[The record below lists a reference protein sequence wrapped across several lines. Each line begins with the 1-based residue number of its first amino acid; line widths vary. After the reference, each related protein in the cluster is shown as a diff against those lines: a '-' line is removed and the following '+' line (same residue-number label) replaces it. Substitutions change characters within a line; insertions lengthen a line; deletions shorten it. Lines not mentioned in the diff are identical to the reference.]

1 MIQSAFHRTGD
12 HSRVESCPSP
22 RFASARRSGFPLL
35 RASTRTPPFV
45 RLLPLRYDREHDPI
59 RKVGSSLTPA
69 GRAGARS
76 RPTTM
81 NRRGPRVTFTTQEN
95 DGQVC
100 RRSGS
105 RRPYCYGRAG
115 ERAVRVTTF
124 PILADG
130 FHRRHG
136 SRAPSGGIFPVKD
149 ESPYSTLSRASLGHR
164 LRAKEYGERSHA
176 TNQPKIRPT
185 FRVPR
190 RIRTCDRIEML
201 SVVHHSF
208 ARVRIAPRHARVEP
222 ARPSS
227 FLRRRVAASGSRR
240 LFDCPL
246 RSSAAAFA
254 VGSPLTR
261 EGGDRRRPFDGWRR

>member
-136 SRAPSGGIFPVKD
+136 SRAPSGGTSSLRKGGGEPLLDTFSSISW
-149 ESPYSTLSRASLGHR
+149 SPIACEGVWRAL
-164 LRAKEYGERSHA
+164 
-176 TNQPKIRPT
+176 
-185 FRVPR
+185 PR
-190 RIRTCDRIEML
+190 D
-201 SVVHHSF
+201 
-208 ARVRIAPRHARVEP
+208 EP
-222 ARPSS
+222 AEDTTDVSRPAKDTNVRTHRDAFGRPS
-227 FLRRRVAASGSRR
+227 LVRARE
-240 LFDCPL
+240 DC
-246 RSSAAAFA
+246 SSACSS
-254 VGSPLTR
+254 GTR
-261 EGGDRRRPFDGWRR
+261 EAFLFFTEEGCYIGFSTPL

>member
-22 RFASARRSGFPLL
+22 RFDSARRSGFPLL

-45 RLLPLRYDREHDPI
+45 RLLPLRYDREHDPT

-76 RPTTM
+76 RPTAT
-81 NRRGPRVTFTTQEN
+81 NRRGPQVTFTTQEN

-115 ERAVRVTTF
+115 ERAVRLTTF
-124 PILADG
+124 PVFADG

-136 SRAPSGGIFPVKD
+136 PRAPSRGPLSFRRRIGRRAPTRLRLEHLLVTDPVR
-149 ESPYSTLSRASLGHR
+149 ESLESAPTRRTSRRHDRRFASREGHERANASRCFRSSITRSRA
-164 LRAKEYGERSHA
+164 
-176 TNQPKIRPT
+176 
-185 FRVPR
+185 
-190 RIRTCDRIEML
+190 
-201 SVVHHSF
+201 
-208 ARVRIAPRHARVEP
+208 
-222 ARPSS
+222 
-227 FLRRRVAASGSRR
+227 
-240 LFDCPL
+240 
-246 RSSAAAFA
+246 
-254 VGSPLTR
+254 
-261 EGGDRRRPFDGWRR
+261 

>member
-76 RPTTM
+76 RPTAT
-81 NRRGPRVTFTTQEN
+81 NRRGPQVTFTTQEN

-136 SRAPSGGIFPVKD
+136 PRAPSGGIRRSVRRTRAPTRHCLEHLLVTGCVRRSM
-149 ESPYSTLSRASLGHR
+149 ESAPTRRTSRRHDRRFASREGHERANASRCFRSSITRSRA
-164 LRAKEYGERSHA
+164 
-176 TNQPKIRPT
+176 
-185 FRVPR
+185 
-190 RIRTCDRIEML
+190 
-201 SVVHHSF
+201 
-208 ARVRIAPRHARVEP
+208 
-222 ARPSS
+222 
-227 FLRRRVAASGSRR
+227 
-240 LFDCPL
+240 
-246 RSSAAAFA
+246 
-254 VGSPLTR
+254 
-261 EGGDRRRPFDGWRR
+261 